1 MSARMCGSM
10 KHVTYDLDLDTV
22 SPTRNALA
30 TPLSLKLPPRDSWW
44 LKVDRSA
51 WADAVAVQMATRW
64 RRSGLS
70 SAKVNV

>member
-1 MSARMCGSM
+1 M
-10 KHVTYDLDLDTV
+10 KHVPYDLHLDTA

-30 TPLSLKLPPRDSWW
+30 APLTPTVPPRDSWW

-51 WADAVAVQMATRW
+51 WADAVAIQMATRW